1 MNNTGFKFSWY
12 VDQRALLEFN
22 ETFNTNLDDRDFAI
36 ILMLSEF
43 AHTTY
48 CEKSLV
54 STTIYYKFHWKL
66 VTTQLPIFSIKSK
79 KGVHNRYQKLVDAK
93 LLVPQIIYSGAESK
107 TFFRFGENFQYLFNS
122 KVGTKEPERAPKCP
136 LSGNESSYYNTNNN
150 NKVSKEPENY
160 INDHDRITK
169 EISSYLETDA
179 GRQQKAYWLS
189 TTMFSCNFDEALSS
203 FIDWYYGK
211 DDMSFINN
219 PLRFLNKKMVYWLRN
234 KKTSAYAKDKAPNK
248 SSKPETLE
256 SYYKECKKTVNQIKH
271 LLKRNKDKYQAFL
284 KNATLKQTVFEYS
297 VLFTYPFESSE
308 YTRKSILN
316 MFMKDVTE
324 WQKNN
329 FTSKQM
335 MEKFK
340 KFVKIKNFR

>member
-36 ILMLSEF
+36 ILMLGEF

-48 CEKSLV
+48 CEKKIIGND
-54 STTIYYKFHWKL
+54 TYYKFHWKL
-66 VTTQLPIFSIKSK
+66 VFSQLPILGLKSK
-79 KGVHNRYQKLVDAK
+79 SGVHKRYVKLVDAQ
-93 LLVPQIIYSGAESK
+93 LLEPHIIYSGAESK
-107 TFFRFGENFQYLFNS
+107 TFFRFGRNYQYLFNS
-122 KVGTKEPERAPKCP
+122 KVDTKKPRCSRKYP
-136 LSGNESSYYNTNNN
+136 LTAHESVHYNTNNN

-169 EISSYLETDA
+169 EISSYLQTDA

-189 TTMFSCNFDEALSS
+189 TTMFSGNFDDALSS

-211 DDMSFINN
+211 DDMSFINS

-234 KKTSAYAKDKAPNK
+234 KKTSAYTKDKAPNK

-256 SYYKECKKTVNQIKH
+256 SYYKECKKTANQIKH
-271 LLKRNKDKYQAFL
+271 LLKRNKNKYQAFL

-316 MFMKDVTE
+316 MFMKEVTE

>member
-12 VDQRALLEFN
+12 VDQRSLLEFN

-48 CEKSLV
+48 CEKSIV
-54 STTIYYKFHWKL
+54 GNDTYYRFHWKL
-66 VTTQLPIFSIKSK
+66 VVEQLPIFSIKSD
-79 KGVHNRYQKLVDAK
+79 KGVKKRYQKLVDAG
-93 LLVPQIIYSGAESK
+93 LLLPQHLRGAESK
-107 TFFRFGENFQYLFNS
+107 TYFAFGVNYSHLFNS
-122 KVGTKEPERAPKCP
+122 NRGTKLQEGERKFFNK
-136 LSGNESSYYNTNNN
+136 GNESSYYNTNNN
-150 NKVSKEPENY
+150 NKVSKEPETF
-160 INDHDRITK
+160 INDHDRINK

-189 TTMFSCNFDEALSS
+189 TTMFSGNFDEALSS

-211 DDMSFINN
+211 DDMAFINN

-248 SSKPETLE
+248 TIKPQTLE
-256 SYYKECKKTVNQIKH
+256 SFYDECKKTVNQKRA
-271 LLKRNKDKYQAFL
+271 LLKIHKDKYQAFL
-284 KNATLKQTVFEYS
+284 KSATIKQTVFEYII
-297 VLFTYPFESSE
+297 LNAFPFESSE
-308 YTRKSILN
+308 YTRKGIFK
-316 MFMKDVTE
+316 MFMKDLTE
-324 WQKNN
+324 WQKKN
-329 FTSKQM
+329 FTNKQM

-340 KFVKIKNFR
+340 KFRTIKNFR